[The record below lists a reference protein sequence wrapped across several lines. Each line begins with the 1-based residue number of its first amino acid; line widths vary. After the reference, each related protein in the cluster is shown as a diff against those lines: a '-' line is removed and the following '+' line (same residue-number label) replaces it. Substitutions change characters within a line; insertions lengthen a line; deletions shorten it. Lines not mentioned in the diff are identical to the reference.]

1 HHSVWRLAAEG
12 SPPAVVATAAPAAFG
27 AAEETTAGTALR
39 ALCVGLAAV
48 VVREAGVGDHWN
60 AV

>member
-1 HHSVWRLAAEG
+1 MWRLAAEG
-12 SPPAVVATAAPAAFG
+12 SPPAVVAAAAPAAVG
-27 AAEETTAGTALR
+27 AAEEATAGTALR

>member
-1 HHSVWRLAAEG
+1 MAEG
-12 SPPAVVATAAPAAFG
+12 SPPAVVAAAAAAAIG
-27 AAEETTAGTALR
+27 AAEEATAGTAMR

>member
-1 HHSVWRLAAEG
+1 MWRLAVEG
-12 SPPAVVATAAPAAFG
+12 SPPAVVAAAATAAIG
-27 AAEETTAGTALR
+27 AAEEATASTGLR

>member
-1 HHSVWRLAAEG
+1 MWRLAVEG
-12 SPPAVVATAAPAAFG
+12 SPPAVVAAAATAAIG
-27 AAEETTAGTALR
+27 AAEEATAGTALR